1 MAVCIPAAAI
11 SVFFFST
18 KSALHVLDIADNFIN
33 KFGILF
39 VAVVSMVVLIWIVR
53 ALPELVEHLT
63 AHGSVPI
70 RGWWPA
76 LIAVVTPLAF
86 TFVLISNFVDMIKE
100 PRSDEHTSDLP
111 SLMRYS
117 YPV

>member
-1 MAVCIPAAAI
+1 MSRVGATMAVCIPAAAI

-53 ALPELVEHLT
+53 ALPDFVEHLP
-63 AHGSVPI
+63 AHGPVPI

-76 LIAVVTPLAF
+76 MIAV
-86 TFVLISNFVDMIKE
+86 D
-100 PRSDEHTSDLP
+100 RP
-111 SLMRYS
+111 SGRWGKS
-117 YPV
+117 V